1 MNSNVIENGNEKLSL
16 SNSIQVNKMN
26 NFIRVKRSLNKQ
38 ENRLRNK
45 KWKKLI
51 FAMMLGVFV
60 ISIISIFAYYILSY
74 FIVEIV
80 IKIKA
85 REIIHSLV
93 IQKNMR

>member
-51 FAMMLGVFV
+51 FAMMLGVFLLFLLSQFLH
-60 ISIISIFAYYILSY
+60 ITSYHIL
-74 FIVEIV
+74 
-80 IKIKA
+80 
-85 REIIHSLV
+85 
-93 IQKNMR
+93 